1 MPLSRHEADE
11 LLEGT
16 ELIPVMHASIARI
29 KEVMADCLEADI
41 PVAGGCPPGAGK
53 G

>member
-1 MPLSRHEADE
+1 MPLTARQADKI
-11 LLEGT
+11 LADAD
-16 ELIPVMHASIARI
+16 LIPVMHASISRI
-29 KEVMADCLEADI
+29 KEVIADCLEAEI